1 MKRETLFSV
10 ATIFA
15 NALFLTASNAG
26 PFFQTS
32 DSQGLVSI
40 EAENPDART
49 AALGGHEW
57 LSAGASFAG
66 HSGADALQALP
77 EDAVSYVTGDLSLSP
92 RLDYQVNFAAAGTHY
107 VWVRARAPS
116 LSSRAFHVGLDGQE
130 FGSRKYLRAPVS
142 GGYEWVGAKANGM
155 RSTVN
160 VTTSG
165 IHTVNLW
172 MRDSGTVVDKVV
184 LTTDPDFVPTGF
196 GPAETL
202 SQPASAADEVPLLP
216 GFPRVGD
223 ELWDEVAVRKVLR
236 TFAYGGHATD
246 VQIAAWAAMA
256 PAQAIVEMLTFDEHN
271 LKLSPVGPADTDRLD
286 TRDGTL
292 LGLAQFWASDDPAN
306 GVYAPHRSTRYNLFN
321 GFGFV
326 DTVWARAATSRGLNP
341 FRQKVGLWETN
352 YHMATNAEVV
362 PRRVMAGYYDA
373 IMEAHEQGLPYQDVI
388 GVAAKSA
395 AVAIQYGHLNNRYVN
410 GQCLC
415 NEDFAREYHQ
425 LFFGILGD
433 YNPDLHETVTIKDTA
448 AALTDMSVP
457 HDLVYGGFLDEVVFG
472 TEKHFPGIL
481 DILNVGIGGSDASQR
496 IDELSRY
503 AIDHPE
509 SLDHLPVMI
518 VRGLADDNLTDSKI
532 QAIRMAWASMAQK
545 NLLDF
550 LRAYAIS
557 TLFHDE
563 SRIKYWTSID
573 RHVLIAN
580 QVTLNNRE
588 NYLDLYAPDAYLNE
602 DVRPFYP
609 VHNVFGGQTGIE
621 AADSAAVFRNN
632 YNRVTGE
639 ESRYRMAS
647 GTKYDQVWE
656 KDWASVIPSENG
668 RYVVLMVAEWLW
680 NHLIGDGLA
689 NFGAL
694 ERLHVYALLAR
705 GDDIGNLLDP
715 GNPGRIIAETEV
727 QSDPALAALS
737 SDLARQAIA
746 LENTDSIQRLK
757 ANERV
762 GQAINFI
769 VGTPYMFADQGR

>member
-32 DSQGLVSI
+32 DSLGLVSI

-57 LSAGASFAG
+57 LSVEASFAG
-66 HSGADALQALP
+66 HSGSDALQALP

-92 RLDYQVNFAAAGTHY
+92 RLDYQVNFAATGTHY

-142 GGYEWVGAKANGM
+142 GGYEWVGAKANGV
-155 RSTVN
+155 RSTLN
-160 VTTSG
+160 VTTLG

-172 MRDSGTVVDKVV
+172 MRDSGTVVDKLV

-202 SQPASAADEVPLLP
+202 DTAASDLVPLLP
-216 GFPRVGD
+216 GFERVSD
-223 ELWDEVAVRKVLR
+223 ALWDDTAVRKVLR

-246 VQIAAWAAMA
+246 VQIAAWAAMP

-271 LKLSPVGPADTDRLD
+271 LKLSPVGAADTDRLD
-286 TRDGTL
+286 MRDGTL

-306 GVYAPHRSTRYNLFN
+306 GVYASHRTRYDLFD
-321 GFGFV
+321 GFSDI
-326 DTVWARAATSRGLNP
+326 DTVWARAVTSRGLNP
-341 FRQKVGLWETN
+341 FRQKVGFWETN
-352 YHMATNAEVV
+352 YHMATNREVV
-362 PRRVMAGYYDA
+362 GRRLIAGYYDA

-395 AVAIQYGHLNNRYVN
+395 AVASQYGHLNNRYVN
-410 GQCLC
+410 GECLC

-425 LFFGILGD
+425 LFFGILGNYD
-433 YNPDLHETVTIKDTA
+433 PGLHETVTIKNTA
-448 AALTDMSVP
+448 AALTDMWVP
-457 HDLVYGGFLDEVVFG
+457 RDIVYGGYLNQVIFG
-472 TEKHFPGIL
+472 TEKHFPGVL

-496 IDELSRY
+496 IDELSEY

-509 SLDHLPVMI
+509 SLENLPVMI
-518 VRGLADDNLTDSKI
+518 IRELADDNLTDSKI
-532 QAIRMAWASMAQK
+532 QAIRMAWGGMSQK

-563 SRIKYWTSID
+563 SRIKYWTSIH

-588 NYLDLYAPDAYLNE
+588 NYLDLYTPIAYLHE

-632 YNRVTGE
+632 YNRVTAE
-639 ESRYRMAS
+639 EWRYRTAS
-647 GTKYDQVWE
+647 LLKFDQIWE
-656 KDWASVIPSENG
+656 KDWASVIPRDENG
-668 RYVVLMVAEWLW
+668 RYVVWKVAEWLW

-694 ERLHVYALLAR
+694 ERLHLYALLAR
-705 GDDIGNLLDP
+705 ELDFAYLVDP
-715 GNPGRIIAETEV
+715 
-727 QSDPALAALS
+727 SDPNRVFMASDITADTDLLVLRDQLASDTMKLDSADS
-737 SDLARQAIA
+737 SD
-746 LENTDSIQRLK
+746 RLT
-757 ANERV
+757 ANQRV

-769 VGTPYMFADQGR
+769 VGTPYIFADRGR